1 MSTLEWDRMVEEYLR
16 QLDAA
21 LKGQPEGRRL
31 QLVDEVRSHIAEGRA
46 LLGDPSEADIR
57 TLLERLGTPEEIANE
72 SLVIDRATDPAP
84 RRRLWLPV
92 GIAAAL
98 VAAGLAVGLAVGLA
112 GGTSGRRTVRPPAST
127 TTTTTAVAVLPTVRG
142 QPASSA
148 ADALSAVGVH
158 ITMEQAPSAVVAQGY
173 VIKQAPAAGAKVA
186 LGSIVTLTVSSGPP
200 PTGG

>member
-1 MSTLEWDRMVEEYLR
+1 MSTFEWDRVVEEYLR
-16 QLDAA
+16 QLDVA
-21 LKGQPEGRRL
+21 LKGQPEGRRQ

-72 SLVIDRATDPAP
+72 SLIIDRATDPAP

-98 VAAGLAVGLAVGLA
+98 VAAGLAVGLAVGL
-112 GGTSGRRTVRPPAST
+112 GGGASGRRAVRPPAS

-142 QPASSA
+142 ESASGA

-158 ITMEQAPSAVVAQGY
+158 ITMEQAPSAVVTQGY

-200 PTGG
+200 TSGG

>member
-1 MSTLEWDRMVEEYLR
+1 MSTFEWDRVVEEYLR
-16 QLDAA
+16 QLDVA
-21 LKGQPEGRRL
+21 LKGQPEGRRQ

-72 SLVIDRATDPAP
+72 SLIIDRATDPAP

-98 VAAGLAVGLAVGLA
+98 VAAGLAVGLAVGLG

-127 TTTTTAVAVLPTVRG
+127 TTTTAVAVLPTVRG
-142 QPASSA
+142 ESASGA